1 VPSLPESPRLRRIL
15 LAYTVN
21 QLGTWLAYVA
31 LLLST
36 YDHTHSALAVAG
48 LLLAGRLLPALLT
61 PTLVAIVEVSRRRR
75 SLSALYLVEAVTAVA
90 LAALLWHFWLPGVVV
105 LVAIDG
111 MAALTAGALLRA
123 TAARVAV
130 EEIALSDSSSSEDAA
145 PSRTQVSIGRG
156 GGVAQLA
163 SIEGAEETAQRRANA
178 SLNMAFTVAVTLG
191 PAVSGVIVAAA
202 GSPTALLIDA
212 VSFMICGALLMNV
225 QVQASQD
232 RTMWQDKAVTQS
244 STAPQDGAVP
254 QDRTAPQDG
263 ATRAGSVRARLGGA
277 WRHLQDVP
285 RLRGLLLVEAL
296 AIVCFASV
304 EPVEVLYAKAT
315 LHAGDRGFGFLTAAW
330 GVGMV
335 LGGVVFA
342 RSVERPLRPML
353 TWGTL
358 AVGMA
363 YIGFAISPTLA
374 VACGAAVIG
383 GLGNGVQW
391 AALISAVQ
399 RLTPRELLGGLM
411 STVEAIG
418 ALCPAVGFVIGG
430 VVAELS
436 SPRTAMLSAGV
447 AATLT
452 TGLFVRVTRG
462 EMSKRASASQ
472 AAEPPRGASTSRP
485 SELSAEAAPE
495 HR

>member
-48 LLLAGRLLPALLT
+48 LLVAGRLLPALLT
-61 PTLVAIVEVSRRRR
+61 PTLVAIVEISRRRR
-75 SLSALYLVEAVTAVA
+75 SLSELYLLEAVTALA
-90 LAALLWHFWLPGVVV
+90 LAILLWHFWLPGVVA

-111 MAALTAGALLRA
+111 TAALTAGALLRA
-123 TAARVAV
+123 TAAHVAV
-130 EEIALSDSSSSEDAA
+130 EEMLPSPDALSEGVAQST
-145 PSRTQVSIGRG
+145 TQVSIGRG

-163 SIEGAEETAQRRANA
+163 RTESAEETAQRRANA

-202 GSPTALLIDA
+202 GSPVALLIDA
-212 VSFMICGALLMNV
+212 VSFMVCAALLLSV
-225 QVQASQD
+225 QVH
-232 RTMWQDKAVTQS
+232 
-244 STAPQDGAVP
+244 APQDGTSA
-254 QDRTAPQDG
+254 DR
-263 ATRAGSVRARLGGA
+263 SVRARLEAA
-277 WRHLQDVP
+277 WRHLQAVP
-285 RLRGLLLVEAL
+285 RLRGLLIVEAL

-358 AVGMA
+358 AVGAA
-363 YIGFAISPTLA
+363 YIGFAVSPTLA
-374 VACGAAVIG
+374 VACGAAVVG

-391 AALISAVQ
+391 AALISTVQ
-399 RLTPRELLGGLM
+399 RLTPRELLGRLM

-418 ALCPAVGFVIGG
+418 ALCPAVGFVVGG
-430 VVAELS
+430 ILAELS

-462 EMSKRASASQ
+462 DMSKQASTSLAAEPAEGSSASQ
-472 AAEPPRGASTSRP
+472 AV
-485 SELSAEAAPE
+485 
-495 HR
+495 

>member
-1 VPSLPESPRLRRIL
+1 VPSLPENPRLRRIV

-48 LLLAGRLLPALLT
+48 LLVAGRLLPALFT
-61 PTLVAIVEVSRRRR
+61 PTLVAAVEVSRRRG
-75 SLSALYLVEAVTAVA
+75 SLSLLYLLEAVTALA
-90 LAALLWHFWLPGVVV
+90 LAGLLWHFWLPGVVV

-111 MAALTAGALLRA
+111 TAALTAGALLRA
-123 TAARVAV
+123 TAAHVAI
-130 EEIALSDSSSSEDAA
+130 EEIDPGPGAPAEDGTAGA
-145 PSRTQVSIGRG
+145 RQAIVGRG
-156 GGVAQLA
+156 GGVAPAATAQDT
-163 SIEGAEETAQRRANA
+163 EETAQRRANA
-178 SLNMAFTVAVTLG
+178 ALNLGFTVAVTLG

-212 VSFMICGALLMNV
+212 VSFLACGALLLGV
-225 QVQASQD
+225 QVHAPAEGAS
-232 RTMWQDKAVTQS
+232 TE
-244 STAPQDGAVP
+244 
-254 QDRTAPQDG
+254 
-263 ATRAGSVRARLGGA
+263 GSVGGRLAAA
-277 WRHLQDVP
+277 WRHLQEVP

-296 AIVCFASV
+296 AIICFASV

-335 LGGVVFA
+335 VGGVLFA
-342 RSVERPLRPML
+342 RAVERPLRPML
-353 TWGTL
+353 IWGTL
-358 AVGMA
+358 AVGVA
-363 YIGFAISPTLA
+363 YIGFALAPTLA
-374 VACGAAVIG
+374 VACGAAVVG

-399 RLTPRELLGGLM
+399 HLTPRELLGRLM
-411 STVEAIG
+411 SAVEGIGAVCPAIG
-418 ALCPAVGFVIGG
+418 FAVGGAVAQLGG
-430 VVAELS
+430 T
-436 SPRTAMLSAGV
+436 RTAMLTAGV

-452 TGLFVRVTRG
+452 TALFVRVTRG
-462 EMSKRASASQ
+462 ELAGRPAMRHPRELG
-472 AAEPPRGASTSRP
+472 AEP
-485 SELSAEAAPE
+485 APE